1 MEGCGQLAGG
11 CAFESGG
18 GRSVPRAFD
27 APAGCQV
34 IIEAPGGGGYGAKND
49 RDPDAHAADAKDHYV
64 S

>member
-1 MEGCGQLAGG
+1 MSKG
-11 CAFESGG
+11 
-18 GRSVPRAFD
+18 AFD